1 MKNKTIA
8 LLLVGMV
15 TVLSIAGCGKKDNS
29 SSNGDS
35 TSSLA
40 SAVEI
45 LNDVWDN
52 FPENDKFDT
61 IGGGTD
67 NAVENKPGSVDIT
80 DTDTLT
86 YSLLVPESLQS
97 EISEAASLVHM
108 LNANTYT
115 SVALKLKD
123 ADKDEFVETLK
134 TDILNARFMC
144 GFPERLVIIS
154 VGDYVAY
161 AYGADDLVT
170 TFKDIASE
178 KIEGVKVE
186 VDQLFE

>member
-29 SSNGDS
+29 PSNGDS

>member
-1 MKNKTIA
+1 MKNKTIT
-8 LLLVGMV
+8 LLLISMI
-15 TVLSIAGCGKKDNS
+15 TILSIAGCGKKDGS
-29 SSNGDS
+29 SSDNGS
-35 TSSLA
+35 TSSYT
-40 SAVEI
+40 SAVDI
-45 LNDVWDN
+45 LNVIWDN
-52 FPENDKFDT
+52 FPESDKFEV
-61 IGGGTD
+61 IGGGTG
-67 NAVENKPGSVDIT
+67 NAVENKAGSVDVT

-86 YSLLVPESLQS
+86 YSLLVPEELQGK
-97 EISEAASLVHM
+97 ISDAASLTHM

-115 SVALKLKD
+115 SAALKLKD
-123 ADKDEFVETLK
+123 ADKDSFVDTLK
-134 TDILNARFMC
+134 TDILGARFMC

-154 VGDYVAY
+154 TGDYVAY